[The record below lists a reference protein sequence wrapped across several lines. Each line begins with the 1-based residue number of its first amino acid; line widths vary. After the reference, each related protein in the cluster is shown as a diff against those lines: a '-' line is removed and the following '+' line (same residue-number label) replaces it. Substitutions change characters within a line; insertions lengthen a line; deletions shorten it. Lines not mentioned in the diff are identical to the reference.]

1 VKNIIFDMGVS
12 KNRGVPKWMVYIME
26 NPIEMD
32 DLDFLKHPYDVRRL
46 PKFQDPPKSTNGK
59 VG

>member
-1 VKNIIFDMGVS
+1 MGVS

-32 DLDFLKHPYDVRRL
+32 DLDFRKHPYDVRRL